1 MPDHQAVFNACPACG
16 VYSVEKA
23 IDPSGPFAICPTC
36 GHNHPFRKLPL
47 LVITGP
53 SAAGKSTLALELV
66 PRLESVVA
74 IETDI
79 LWEQKYWSLET
90 GFREFNELWLRVAKN
105 IAQAGRPV
113 LAFRPCIPPQLE
125 QCSERRYFA
134 DIHYLALVC
143 DDDVLAARLKS
154 RPEWRNTH
162 SPEYIEEMLK
172 FNRWLKTYIGE
183 DLTLLDTGSHNL
195 EESVELALTWTERL
209 VPPA

>member
-1 MPDHQAVFNACPACG
+1 MFNSCPACG
-16 VYSVEKA
+16 EYSVEKT
-23 IDPSGPFAICPTC
+23 IDRHGPFAVCPAC
-36 GHNHPFRKLPL
+36 GHKQPFRQLPL

-53 SAAGKSTLALELV
+53 SGAGKTTLALELV

-79 LWEQKYWSLET
+79 FWEQKYWSLET
-90 GFREFNELWLRVAKN
+90 GFREFNEIWLRVAKN

-113 LAFRPCIPPQLE
+113 LAFRPCIPE
-125 QCSERRYFA
+125 QIEACSERRYFA

-162 SPEYIEEMLK
+162 SPGYIEEMLK
-172 FNRWLKTYIGE
+172 FNEWLKAHASDE
-183 DLTLLDTGSHNL
+183 LTLLDTAQHD
-195 EESVELALTWTERL
+195 LAETAQLASAWADRL
-209 VPPA
+209 AQRP